1 MLLRLLLVAGAALTA
16 HADDAYAILGVP
28 RGASTA
34 EIKAAYRK
42 AALKYHPDKGG
53 DPDMFVKVA
62 QAFEDVGDPAARRR
76 YDAGGGRAPARR
88 GGATTPFRAREMFR
102 ESFGDE
108 LWRSWEPGATVTG
121 SLRRDGE
128 RVDVTINP
136 DGSVDERTTAARQ
149 GGRSTYSKVTRTGP
163 DGRSSS
169 SVSISLDG
177 SLGEAFAAAVVPDW
191 LARLPGAGALVVL
204 AATWTPSLLCLSFCW
219 RCCLKPKSHDA

>member
-42 AALKYHPDKGG
+42 AALRYHPDKGG

-62 QAFEDVGDPAARRR
+62 QAFEA
-76 YDAGGGRAPARR
+76 
-88 GGATTPFRAREMFR
+88 
-102 ESFGDE
+102 
-108 LWRSWEPGATVTG
+108 
-121 SLRRDGE
+121 
-128 RVDVTINP
+128 
-136 DGSVDERTTAARQ
+136 VDERTTAARQ
-149 GGRSTYSKVTRTGP
+149 GRSTYSKVTRTGP

-204 AATWTPSLLCLSFCW
+204 AATWTPSLLCLSSCW

>member
-1 MLLRLLLVAGAALTA
+1 MV
-16 HADDAYAILGVP
+16 
-28 RGASTA
+28 
-34 EIKAAYRK
+34 
-42 AALKYHPDKGG
+42 
-53 DPDMFVKVA
+53 
-62 QAFEDVGDPAARRR
+62 
-76 YDAGGGRAPARR
+76 
-88 GGATTPFRAREMFR
+88 R

-191 LARLPGAGALVVL
+191 LARLPGAGALAVL
-204 AATWTPSLLCLSFCW
+204 AAAWTPSVLCLSFCW
-219 RCCLKPKSHDA
+219 RCCLKPKSHAA

>member
-42 AALKYHPDKGG
+42 AALRYHPDKGG

-76 YDAGGGRAPARR
+76 YDAGRRPRARAARR
-88 GGATTPFRAREMFR
+88 RYDALPRARDVPR
-102 ESFGDE
+102 E
-108 LWRSWEPGATVTG
+108 LRRRALAVLGARRDGHG
-121 SLRRDGE
+121 SLRRDGAA
-128 RVDVTINP
+128 DATINP

-149 GGRSTYSKVTRTGP
+149 GRSTYSKVTRTGP

-169 SVSISLDG
+169 SVSISLG
-177 SLGEAFAAAVVPDW
+177 GPRRRARRRPYW
-191 LARLPGAGALVVL
+191 LARLPARARSSSSPRPGRRASSA
-204 AATWTPSLLCLSFCW
+204 
-219 RCCLKPKSHDA
+219 

>member
-16 HADDAYAILGVP
+16 HADDARAILGVP

-53 DPDMFVKVA
+53 DQDMFVKVA
-62 QAFEDVGDPAARRR
+62 QAFEGAGDPARAAALRRRRRPRARAARRR
-76 YDAGGGRAPARR
+76 YDALP
-88 GGATTPFRAREMFR
+88 RAR
-102 ESFGDE
+102 D
-108 LWRSWEPGATVTG
+108 
-121 SLRRDGE
+121 
-128 RVDVTINP
+128 
-136 DGSVDERTTAARQ
+136 

-219 RCCLKPKSHDA
+219 RCCLKPKSHAA